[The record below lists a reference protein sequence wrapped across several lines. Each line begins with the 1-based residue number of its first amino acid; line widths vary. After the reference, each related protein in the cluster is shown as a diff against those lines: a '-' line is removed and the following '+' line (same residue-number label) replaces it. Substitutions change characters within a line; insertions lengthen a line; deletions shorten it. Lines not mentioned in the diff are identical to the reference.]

1 MIWAGSIFKT
11 INHVPDINLDDKSS
25 ITVDHIDDIVFNNV
39 TFKYNEKNNNA
50 VEGISLTFKKGKVTA
65 LVGPSGSG
73 KTTVARLLERFYD
86 PQSGSILV
94 NGTELRNI
102 NLRDYRRLIGYVGQE
117 PWLFNESIRNNLLNA
132 NPSATDE
139 DIEEWLKTAMA
150 FEFVQKL
157 PEGIDSNVGALGS
170 KLSGGQKQRIA
181 IARAL
186 ISKPDLLILDEATS
200 ALDNKNE
207 RYVQKAIENINRAT
221 NISTVVIAHRLT
233 TIRNADLIVVLKS
246 GKVVER
252 GNHLDLTKL
261 GKLYYKLFNSQETSS
276 MNNNY
281 IKESNFIEEELCSKD
296 ERDTLLSIDQTTS
309 FKFNSS
315 EKYKSWHEILFKL
328 IRFNKPY
335 WFILIWLFGAAIE
348 ASSLVLYQI
357 PSMKLSIYYSKSSH
371 SEIRKDMAK
380 YIPIM
385 LGIGL
390 FGIISQVITRFCLY
404 YLTSGMTLSIRKDVY
419 KSMLEKPIEY
429 FDNKQNSIGN
439 LTSILSTEAK
449 DLNGASIE
457 MYILIY
463 QGIVWIIASIVIS
476 FIYSWNIGL
485 VSAGF
490 LPGVIFSWIIIMKYQ
505 MIKPKPIGNIHN
517 MERTIISD
525 WIANYSTISS
535 LAHEDAIIDRYFKN
549 GTKVKEIDFWKAN
562 KHGLFYSSSQF
573 LVSINFL
580 PSYFILASN
589 IEDEKDMIHSFTS
602 QAVGLFGAAYLSIIL
617 LNAPDM
623 SRGIKSANTILNI
636 IESPVEGSQQ
646 SNIIDGDFDLVKED
660 VGDIEFK
667 NVWFKYPTSCKDW
680 ILKDFSL
687 TIKKGTS
694 IGLVGESGCGK
705 STITLLLLRFYDPQ
719 KGEILIGG
727 ASIQTFIKL
736 AIYLK

>member
-11 INHVPDINLDDKSS
+11 INHVPDINLDDKNS

-157 PEGIDSNVGALGS
+157 PEGIESNVGALGS

-233 TIRNADLIVVLKS
+233 TIRNADLIVVLES
-246 GKVVER
+246 GKIVER

-328 IRFNKPY
+328 IKFNKPY
-335 WFILIWLFGAAIE
+335 WFILIWLFGAAIV
-348 ASSLVLYQI
+348 ASSLALYQI
-357 PSMKLSIYYSKSSH
+357 PWMKLSIYFSKSSH

-429 FDNKQNSIGN
+429 FDDKQNSIGN

-490 LPGVIFSWIIIMKYQ
+490 LPGVIFSAIIIMKYQ

-525 WIANYSTISS
+525 WITNYSTISS
-535 LAHEDAIIDRYFKN
+535 LAHEDAIIERYFKN
-549 GTKVKEIDFWKAN
+549 DTKVKDIDFWKAN
-562 KHGLFYSSSQF
+562 RHGLFYSSSQF
-573 LVSINFL
+573 LASINFL
-580 PSYFILASN
+580 PAYFILASN
-589 IEDEKDMIHSFTS
+589 IEDGKDMIHSFTS
-602 QAVGLFGAAYLSIIL
+602 QSVGLLGAAYLSIIL

-623 SRGIKSANTILNI
+623 SRGRKSANTILNI

-727 ASIQTFIKL
+727 VSIHIFIK
-736 AIYLK
+736 